1 MLTGLGMMI
10 SNMSPFD
17 LLFIALFLSAVVAM
31 VAAAVQAARGRN
43 AAAILQWLA
52 ASAAAYFAIVIAV
65 SIVAP
70 RRELALGERQC
81 FDDWCIA
88 VESADRTSGGYEV
101 ALRISSRAR
110 RVSQRENNLAVY
122 MTDARGRRYDPL
134 PDAEAAPLNALLG
147 PGQSVV
153 ARRRFALPPDAPRP
167 GVVVTHEGGFPIGWL
182 IIGYDTWFRKP
193 PIVPLW

>member
-1 MLTGLGMMI
+1 MATL
-10 SNMSPFD
+10 
-17 LLFIALFLSAVVAM
+17 
-31 VAAAVQAARGRN
+31 RN
-43 AAAILQWLA
+43 
-52 ASAAAYFAIVIAV
+52 S
-65 SIVAP
+65 
-70 RRELALGERQC
+70 RRL
-81 FDDWCIA
+81 
-88 VESADRTSGGYEV
+88 
-101 ALRISSRAR
+101 SSRAR